1 MSHLSRAHIYDDVI
15 RTIAEVTEYDPA
27 ELNGQTELIA
37 DLGLDSLMIFEIVIE
52 LEEKF
57 DLRIS
62 DEEADQIK
70 TIDQAVDFVVRELA
84 VGK

>member
-1 MSHLSRAHIYDDVI
+1 MSNLSRDQIYDDVI

-70 TIDQAVDFVVRELA
+70 TIDQSVDFVVRELA

>member
-1 MSHLSRAHIYDDVI
+1 MSNLSRDQIYDDVI